1 MNARGMVAMAGACAV
16 LAGCCPASTCKVAQN
31 AVIAADAA
39 CAATALDREDPEL
52 ALSCVVAYQSTLTSL
67 RKGKCAAELVKP

>member
-16 LAGCCPASTCKVAQN
+16 LVGCCPASTCKVAQN

-39 CAATALDREDPEL
+39 CAAASLDREDPEL
-52 ALSCVVAYQSTLTSL
+52 AVTCTMAYHATMTHL

>member
-1 MNARGMVAMAGACAV
+1 
-16 LAGCCPASTCKVAQN
+16 VAQN

-39 CAATALDREDPEL
+39 CAAASLDREDPEL
-52 ALSCVVAYQSTLTSL
+52 AVTCTMAYHATMTHL